1 MAGPNKQ
8 FDRDK
13 ALDKAVQLF
22 WEQGYEATSMQDLVN
37 AMGINRASLYQTY
50 GNKQELYLA
59 SLERYATQIL
69 AHVTGLLDKPRTP
82 LTNLRD
88 LFVHVIE
95 QSLEGNMQGCFI
107 NNTAVELAPHD
118 ATLAEKIR
126 IIWVQF
132 EDLFATRL
140 QQAIEQ
146 HQLAAETDPR
156 QLAQVLNINL
166 QGLMVKTKANSNKTE
181 LIRAV
186 DALFDLIEK

>member
-1 MAGPNKQ
+1 M
-8 FDRDK
+8 
-13 ALDKAVQLF
+13 
-22 WEQGYEATSMQDLVN
+22 M
-37 AMGINRASLYQTY
+37 INS
-50 GNKQELYLA
+50 
-59 SLERYATQIL
+59 
-69 AHVTGLLDKPRTP
+69 V
-82 LTNLRD
+82 
-88 LFVHVIE
+88 
-95 QSLEGNMQGCFI
+95 
-107 NNTAVELAPHD
+107 VELAPHD

>member
-1 MAGPNKQ
+1 
-8 FDRDK
+8 
-13 ALDKAVQLF
+13 
-22 WEQGYEATSMQDLVN
+22 
-37 AMGINRASLYQTY
+37 
-50 GNKQELYLA
+50 
-59 SLERYATQIL
+59 
-69 AHVTGLLDKPRTP
+69 
-82 LTNLRD
+82 
-88 LFVHVIE
+88 
-95 QSLEGNMQGCFI
+95 MQGCFI